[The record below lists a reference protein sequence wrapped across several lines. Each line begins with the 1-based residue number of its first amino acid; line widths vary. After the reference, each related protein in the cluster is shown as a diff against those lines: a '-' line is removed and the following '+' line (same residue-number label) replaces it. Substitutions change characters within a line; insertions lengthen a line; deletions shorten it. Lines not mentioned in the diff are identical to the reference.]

1 MCKKST
7 HQFTSEYLQ
16 KCAVHLFI
24 AVALSFVA
32 FGSFATAQS
41 MEQIEHI
48 LSQPNS
54 PDLLEE
60 VDFILNNLDASTP
73 VSIRIDLESWKL
85 QAIPDE
91 ETQRSADY
99 ARGLYDKYTREDYSS
114 DIQYGKTIHEMVQ
127 AFAKTQNIN
136 LAYEIV
142 QDLRESVY
150 AKPSIYLEYV
160 IDLCLMEIYIETFD
174 YQNALDVEISMLNNA
189 SYNTLPIFRGRKQSL
204 LNEVAFLYNRI
215 GNGEKALEY
224 LEKAKAE
231 YENKTHHP
239 SDPEK
244 LIATNKGNRGRAYL
258 LLGRNKEAEKMG
270 QDILAT
276 GRKRQEAYMMTLGY
290 RLIGRAAYNLREHK
304 RAHTVLKQGIRLA
317 DKIDITMMQKSL
329 YADFALSLEALG
341 LYKEALVWTRKQ
353 TELEIQAQRS
363 VASARSSVY
372 EAEERARA
380 SHNEILELKSQSRF
394 MRAIITSL
402 LCVGLIFILLIRSL
416 LKNRKNL
423 LLSQKKLVESEKK
436 AQNANRAKS
445 DFLANMSHEIRTPL
459 NGVLGMLDLL
469 RRTELNEQQMFYTD
483 IIRKSGTNLLVVLS
497 DILNLSKIE
506 AGKTTIKSEPCDLKE
521 VIGDVVTLF
530 NASANEKQLTVGYH
544 YDSGLPEKFV
554 TDINAIRKVVSNLV
568 GNAIKFTSKGGVF
581 VQVTGEII
589 GNVTNVEI
597 SVKDTGIGIEKDKIE
612 LIFEEFAQAENSTT
626 RKFGG
631 TGLGLTISRKV
642 VNLLGGQI
650 SVCSSVGEGTEFK
663 VKLPLNIIQT
673 PLKAVPQIPNN
684 VLAQSYPAHDIKKV
698 AV

>member
-1 MCKKST
+1 MCKKSA
-7 HQFTSEYLQ
+7 HQFTPEYLQ

-24 AVALSFVA
+24 TLALSFVA
-32 FGSFATAQS
+32 FGPFATAQS
-41 MEQIEHI
+41 TEQIEHI
-48 LSQPNS
+48 LSRPNS

-73 VSIRIDLESWKL
+73 ISIRIDLESWKL
-85 QAIPDE
+85 ESIPDE

-99 ARGLYDKYTREDYSS
+99 AKGLYDKYAREDYSS
-114 DIQYGKTIHEMVQ
+114 DIQYGTTIYEMVQ

-189 SYNTLPIFRGRKQSL
+189 SYNTLPIFRERKQSL

-239 SDPEK
+239 SDLEK

-276 GRKRQEAYMMTLGY
+276 GRKRQEAYMMAVGY
-290 RLIGRAAYNLREHK
+290 RLIGRAAYNLGEHK
-304 RAHTVLKQGIRLA
+304 RADTVLKQGIRLA
-317 DKIDITMMQKSL
+317 DKKDIATMQKYL
-329 YADFALSLEALG
+329 YADFVLNLEALG
-341 LYKEALVWTRKQ
+341 SYEEALKWTRKQ
-353 TELEIQAQRS
+353 TELEIQAQGS
-363 VASARSSVY
+363 MASARFSVHA
-372 EAEERARA
+372 AEDRARA
-380 SHNEILELKSQSRF
+380 SHNEILELKSQSRL

-402 LCVGLIFILLIRSL
+402 LCVGLIFIILIRSL

-436 AQNANRAKS
+436 AQSANRAKS
-445 DFLANMSHEIRTPL
+445 EFLANMSHEIRTPL
-459 NGVLGMLDLL
+459 NGVLGMLDVL

-521 VIGDVVTLF
+521 VVGDVVTLF

-581 VQVTGEII
+581 VQVTGEIV

-597 SVKDTGIGIEKDKIE
+597 SVQDTGIGIEKDKIE
-612 LIFEEFAQAENSTT
+612 LIFEDFAQVESSTT

-631 TGLGLTISRKV
+631 TGLGLTVSRKV
-642 VNLLGGQI
+642 VDLLGGQI
-650 SVCSSVGEGTEFK
+650 SVSSTAGEGTEFK
-663 VKLPLNIIQT
+663 VKLPLNTIQT

-684 VLAQSYPAHDIKKV
+684 VLAQSYPTHDIKKV